1 MGLLKDL
8 VTRITKEDEALFYT
22 FKRIWEL
29 APRHYVVHKCTKGF
43 MVLAKRSNIN
53 CDVVEINKTVETK
66 GYERVDMDCTSEA
79 LAEILTEIM
88 KRRY

>member
-1 MGLLKDL
+1 MSILKDL
-8 VTRITKEDEALFYT
+8 MTRITKEDEALFHT
-22 FKRIWEL
+22 FKRICEL
-29 APRHYVVHKCTKGF
+29 APRHYVVHNCTKGF
-43 MVLAKRSNIN
+43 MILAKRSNIN

-66 GYERVDMDCTSEA
+66 GNERVDIDCTSEA